1 MMCLY
6 CPTCKIREPCR
17 ALEKSVVAADLMDQ
31 EWYDELTLFCEE
43 NTTDHI
49 ECSVCHAR

>member
-1 MMCLY
+1 MCLY
-6 CPTCKIREPCR
+6 CPTCTARIPCL
-17 ALEKSVVAADLMDQ
+17 ASIKSDVAIELMDE